1 MYRDSDCRPVFFE
14 GTDPRHRGLPSP
26 RDESEVGTPREQW
39 ERALERDD
47 PATWVW
53 YSKERKDE
61 VELWADLE

>member
-1 MYRDSDCRPVFFE
+1 M
-14 GTDPRHRGLPSP
+14 PSP
-26 RDESEVGTPREQW
+26 RNESEVGTPREQW

-47 PATWVW
+47 PDTWVW